1 MSGGDTWGEFLHG
14 PVCGHA
20 VQIYADVSELAQSV
34 AAYVAAGFA
43 SGEPAVLLATPDTLA
58 AFAKALAELGW
69 DTAQL
74 DDEGLLVTAD
84 AAATLRAIMGVT
96 GIPSAGLFEAV
107 VGGLLD
113 GAAERFPGKRVRAFG
128 ELVDLLSGRGQAD
141 AALAVEER
149 WNELGRSR
157 RFLSLLCGYRLDVFD
172 RGVQAGLLV
181 DICRTHTHVL
191 PAADP
196 ARLERAVDAA
206 LEEVLGRDS
215 AGKVYV
221 LVGRE
226 IRESRVPAAQLVL
239 MWVSENVPALAE
251 RILAA
256 AREGYAA
263 VPAPDSAPS

>member
-1 MSGGDTWGEFLHG
+1 MGTRGTSQDRFAGDWRRMSGGDTWGEVLHG
-14 PVCGHA
+14 PGGGHP
-20 VQIYADVSELAQSV
+20 VRIY
-34 AAYVAAGFA
+34 
-43 SGEPAVLLATPDTLA
+43 
-58 AFAKALAELGW
+58 
-69 DTAQL
+69 
-74 DDEGLLVTAD
+74 
-84 AAATLRAIMGVT
+84 
-96 GIPSAGLFEAV
+96 
-107 VGGLLD
+107 
-113 GAAERFPGKRVRAFG
+113 
-128 ELVDLLSGRGQAD
+128 AD

-206 LEEVLGRDS
+206 LEAVLGRDS

-256 AREGYAA
+256 ARAGYAA